1 MRTAETILAVIQD
14 RGKRGLPLERVYRL
28 LFNRELYLRAYA
40 RLAPNK
46 GAMTQG
52 STNETIDGM
61 SLEKIDQLIENIR
74 CERHQWT
81 PVRRVYIP
89 KRSGKKRPLGI
100 PSWSDKLLQ
109 EVVRSILEAYFEP
122 QFSEHSHGFRPGRG
136 CHTALSEIQTWRGTH
151 WFIEGDIAKYFE
163 TINHDTLL
171 AILSKQIRDERFL
184 RLLKGLLEAGYL
196 EDWKFNRTLSG
207 VPQGGVISPILSN
220 IYLHQFDKWVEE
232 VLIPEFTQGK
242 RQKANPAYNKITH
255 LLYDMRKCGNS
266 NGKEIKALV
275 KQRRTL
281 PSVNTHDATYRRL
294 WYVRYADDFILGF
307 TGPKAEAEEIKRRL
321 KCWLQENLR
330 LNLSDEKTLITHAST
345 VAARFLGYDIKV
357 QRVDDYIDPLG
368 RRALNGGIG
377 LYVPAEVVETK
388 SARYQRKGKEVHR
401 PELLQESDF
410 TIVATYQQEY
420 RGIVQYY
427 LPAINVAW
435 LSKLHWVMQ
444 GSLLKTLAAKHQSS
458 MKKMQ
463 KKYSATTTDPRTGK
477 SLKCLEVR
485 VERPGKNPLIARFGG
500 ISLARKPHA
509 VIDDEP
515 YKVWGGR
522 TELLKRL
529 MADMCELCGS
539 TENIEVHHIRKLADL
554 NRPGRN
560 AKPQWAQIMS
570 ARQRKTLVVCR
581 SCHEAIHKG
590 LPTRQQV
597 LK

>member
-40 RLAPNK
+40 RLSPNK

-52 STNETIDGM
+52 STNETVDGM
-61 SLEKIDQLIENIR
+61 SLGKIDQLIENVR
-74 CERHQWT
+74 CERYRWT
-81 PVRRVYIP
+81 PVRRVNIP
-89 KRSGKKRPLGI
+89 KRNGKKRPLGI

-109 EVVRSILEAYFEP
+109 EVMRSILEAYFEP

-151 WFIEGDIAKYFE
+151 WFIEGDIARYFE

-171 AILSKQIRDERFL
+171 VILSKQIRDERFL
-184 RLLKGLLEAGYL
+184 RLLKELLEAGYM

-207 VPQGGVISPILSN
+207 TPQGGVISPILSN

-232 VLIPEFTQGK
+232 VLIPEFTRGK
-242 RQKANPAYNKITH
+242 RQKANPAYNKVTH
-255 LLYDMRKCGNS
+255 LLYNLRKCGNS
-266 NGKEIKALV
+266 NRNQIKALV
-275 KQRRTL
+275 KQRRTI
-281 PSVNTHDATYRRL
+281 PSVNTYDATYRRL
-294 WYVRYADDFILGF
+294 WYARYADDFILGF

-321 KCWLQENLR
+321 KCWLQDNLR

-345 VAARFLGYDIKV
+345 VAARFLGYDIKA
-357 QRVDDYIDPLG
+357 QRVNDYIDPLG
-368 RRALNGGIG
+368 RRVLNGGIG
-377 LYVPAEVVETK
+377 LYAPAEVVETK
-388 SARYQRKGKEVHR
+388 SARYLRKGKVVHR
-401 PELLQESDF
+401 PELLKESDF

-444 GSLLKTLAAKHQSS
+444 GSLLKTLAAKHRSS
-458 MKKMQ
+458 MNKMQ

-485 VERPGKNPLIARFGG
+485 VERPDKNPLIARFGG

-509 VIDDEP
+509 FIDDQP
-515 YKVWGGR
+515 YQVWGGR

-529 MADMCELCGS
+529 MADECELCGS
-539 TENIEVHHIRKLADL
+539 TENVEVHHIRKLADL
-554 NRPGRN
+554 NRPGRKE
-560 AKPQWAQIMS
+560 KPQWAQIMS

-581 SCHEAIHKG
+581 SCHEAIHQG
-590 LPTRQQV
+590 RPTRQQV

>member
-28 LFNRELYLRAYA
+28 LFNRELYLQAYA
-40 RLAPNK
+40 RLYPKK
-46 GAMTQG
+46 GAMTPG
-52 STNETIDGM
+52 STNETVDGM
-61 SLEKIDQLIENIR
+61 SLEKIDQLIDNIR
-74 CERHQWT
+74 YERHRWT
-81 PVRRVYIP
+81 PVRRVNIP
-89 KRSGKKRPLGI
+89 KRNGKKRPLGI

-109 EVVRSILEAYFEP
+109 EVMRSILEAYFEP

-136 CHTALSEIQTWRGTH
+136 CHTALSEIQTWRGTR

-163 TINHDTLL
+163 TINHDVLL
-171 AILSKQIRDERFL
+171 TILSEHIQDGRFL
-184 RLLKGLLEAGYL
+184 RLLRELLEAGYL
-196 EDWKFNRTLSG
+196 EDWKFHKTISG
-207 VPQGGVISPILSN
+207 TPQGGVISPILSN
-220 IYLHQFDKWVEE
+220 IYLHQFDKWVETA
-232 VLIPEFTQGK
+232 LIPEFTRGE

-255 LLYDMRKCGNS
+255 LLDNMRKRGNS
-266 NGKEIKALV
+266 NAKEIKALV
-275 KQRRTL
+275 KQRRSL
-281 PSVNTHDATYRRL
+281 PSVNTRDATYRRL
-294 WYVRYADDFILGF
+294 WYTRYADDFILGF
-307 TGPKAEAEEIKRRL
+307 TGPKAEAEEIKRKL
-321 KCWLQENLR
+321 KCWLQDNLK
-330 LNLSDEKTLITHAST
+330 LKLSDEKTLITHAST
-345 VAARFLGYDIKV
+345 GAARFLGYDIRV

-368 RRALNGGIG
+368 RRALNGAIG
-377 LYVPAEVVETK
+377 LYVPAEVVEAK
-388 SARYQRKGKEVHR
+388 SARYLRKGKTIHR
-401 PELLQESDF
+401 PDLLQESDF

-435 LSKLHWVMQ
+435 LSKLHWVMR

-463 KKYSATTTDPRTGK
+463 KKYSTTTTDARTGK
-477 SLKCLEVR
+477 TLKCLEVR
-485 VERPGKNPLIARFGG
+485 VERTDKKPLIARWGG

-509 VIDDEP
+509 VIDDQP

-529 MADMCELCGS
+529 MADECELCGS
-539 TENIEVHHIRKLADL
+539 TENVEVHHIRKLADL
-554 NRPGRN
+554 NRPGR
-560 AKPQWAQIMS
+560 KEKSQWAQIMS

-581 SCHEAIHKG
+581 SCHESIHKG